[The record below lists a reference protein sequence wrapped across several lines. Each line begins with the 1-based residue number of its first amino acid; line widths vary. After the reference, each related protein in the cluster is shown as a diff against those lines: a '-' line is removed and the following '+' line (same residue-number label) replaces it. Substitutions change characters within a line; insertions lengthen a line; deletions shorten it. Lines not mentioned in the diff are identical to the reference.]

1 MTSVVNV
8 RDEECDVYIGRA
20 WKGRPESKWH
30 NPHRIGP
37 DGDRS
42 TVIGKY
48 KVRVLNSPELMA
60 ALPELKDKVLG
71 CWCNPLPCHGDV
83 LVELV
88 NKFTRCVAQSA
99 EQHPHKVKVVGAIPT
114 AATIS

>member
-8 RDEECDVYIGRA
+8 RQEECDVYIGRTCY
-20 WKGRPESKWH
+20 GRQGSKWA
-30 NPHRIGP
+30 NPFHVGR
-37 DGDRS
+37 DGTRDQVIEKYRQHVLS
-42 TVIGKY
+42 THYLV
-48 KVRVLNSPELMA
+48 A

-88 NKFTRCVAQSA
+88 NNL
-99 EQHPHKVKVVGAIPT
+99 P
-114 AATIS
+114 AA